1 MTDEVDIVES
11 DAASRETLAR
21 AKTNRI
27 SLVARACQQ
36 SERWARRA
44 RRGGIKGY
52 KVLATHSNISNRFL
66 PDC

>member
-27 SLVARACQQ
+27 SLVARAC
-36 SERWARRA
+36 
-44 RRGGIKGY
+44 
-52 KVLATHSNISNRFL
+52 KVNDG
-66 PDC
+66 PDEPDEVVSKDTKS